1 MIIGDDA
8 VSAMYEYICNNLS
21 KIGVKKGNVFKY
33 KRPKKLDSDSY
44 IVINHL
50 PFVHESEIENGMINV
65 NVHVQRT
72 ASDEPN
78 TKKLTTQAK
87 AILAL
92 FGNSTY
98 LGGAYFD
105 SYSDSLPTED
115 DDNTYYINLK
125 FKVTYNNLKN

>member
-65 NVHVQRT
+65 NVHVRRT

-78 TKKLTTQAK
+78 TKNSQRKQKQFLLCLKTAH
-87 AILAL
+87 ILAVHIL
-92 FGNSTY
+92 TVI
-98 LGGAYFD
+98 
-105 SYSDSLPTED
+105 PTRCLQK
-115 DDNTYYINLK
+115 TTI
-125 FKVTYNNLKN
+125 THTISI

>member
-65 NVHVQRT
+65 NVHVRRHL
-72 ASDEPN
+72 
-78 TKKLTTQAK
+78 KK
-87 AILAL
+87 AILNDIVSEL
-92 FGNSTY
+92 RC
-98 LGGAYFD
+98 
-105 SYSDSLPTED
+105 
-115 DDNTYYINLK
+115 
-125 FKVTYNNLKN
+125 KNG

>member
-50 PFVHESEIENGMINV
+50 PFSI
-65 NVHVQRT
+65 
-72 ASDEPN
+72 
-78 TKKLTTQAK
+78 
-87 AILAL
+87 
-92 FGNSTY
+92 
-98 LGGAYFD
+98 
-105 SYSDSLPTED
+105 SLS
-115 DDNTYYINLK
+115 
-125 FKVTYNNLKN
+125 